1 MIVGTAGHIDHGKTS
16 LVRLL
21 TGVDTDRLKEEKAR
35 GITIDLGFAYLP
47 IEGGGMLGFVD
58 VPGHEKFVHN
68 MLAGATGIDFLLL
81 VVAADDGVMPQTR
94 EHLAI
99 ADLLGVRRGLVAMT
113 KCDLAGD
120 ARRVGVV
127 GDIRALLAGTGLA
140 GVDILPTSVASR
152 EGLDD
157 LRAALVDAARE
168 TAARDGGGL
177 FRLAVDRSFIMQ
189 GAGTV
194 VTGTVLSG
202 AVRVGDRVI
211 VSPSGLGARV
221 RAIRAQGQPAGIGR
235 AGERCALNL
244 AGDGVSK
251 DAIHRGD
258 IVVEP
263 TLHAP
268 AARIDARLRLLA
280 GEKNALAQWTPV
292 RLHHA
297 AAEVGARIVLID
309 EAPLAPGGEGLA
321 QLVLDRPIAAAA
333 GDAFILRDATA
344 QRTIGGGRFIDL
356 RAPARKRRTPAR
368 RAQLAALALPDPRA
382 ALAALLDA
390 PFASVDLAGFARDR
404 AMTPEAIDAIA
415 DAPGLVRLQAR
426 GQTYAFAAAEWARLE
441 RATLATLEAWH
452 RDNPDLAGMGF
463 ERLRVAVAVHAPA
476 PLFAAA
482 LQRLAREGAVALN
495 GAWARLAGHE
505 ARLTP
510 RDEIDWAR
518 IAPLL
523 AGAERFRPPRVRDI
537 AHALTLAEP
546 EVRRLMKLACRMGR
560 VDEIAH
566 DHFFLRATV
575 AEMAGIV
582 SRLTDEIPTGQFSA
596 AQFRDQVGNG
606 RKVAIQILEFFDR
619 HGVTLRRG
627 DLRRVNWR
635 RLDLF
640 AQSPDERTSE
650 QGREAS
656 PVGRPDF
663 KSGRGRET
671 VSGGFDSHSLP
682 PDTSGAA

>member
-1 MIVGTAGHIDHGKTS
+1 
-16 LVRLL
+16 VRS
-21 TGVDTDRLKEEKAR
+21 R
-35 GITIDLGFAYLP
+35 GRRRA
-47 IEGGGMLGFVD
+47 
-58 VPGHEKFVHN
+58 
-68 MLAGATGIDFLLL
+68 A
-81 VVAADDGVMPQTR
+81 VA
-94 EHLAI
+94 
-99 ADLLGVRRGLVAMT
+99 
-113 KCDLAGD
+113 
-120 ARRVGVV
+120 VV
-127 GDIRALLAGTGLA
+127 GEIRALLAGTGLA
-140 GVDILPTSVASR
+140 EADILPTSVVSGEGVDDSGAPRWSMPRARRRRAMASGPFPPR
-152 EGLDD
+152 RRPL
-157 LRAALVDAARE
+157 LHV
-168 TAARDGGGL
+168 
-177 FRLAVDRSFIMQ
+177 MQ

-194 VTGTVLSG
+194 VTGTVMSG
-202 AVRVGDRVI
+202 ARGGSATVVVAQP
-211 VSPSGLGARV
+211 VSGLAARV
-221 RAIRAQGQPAGIGR
+221 RSIRAQNQPAADRSSRGS
-235 AGERCALNL
+235 AAPSML

-258 IVVEP
+258 IVLDAA
-263 TLHAP
+263 LHAP
-268 AARIDARLRLLA
+268 AARIDARLKLLA
-280 GEKNALAQWTPV
+280 SEAKTLAQWTPV

-309 EAPLAPGGEGLA
+309 DAPLTPGGEGLV
-321 QLVLDRPIAAAA
+321 QLVLDRPIAAAS
-333 GDAFILRDATA
+333 GDAFVLRDTTA

-356 RAPARKRRTPAR
+356 RAPARKRRAPAR

-382 ALAALLDA
+382 ALAALLAA

-404 AMTPEAIDAIA
+404 AMAPETVEAIA
-415 DAPGLVRLQAR
+415 DALGLVRLQAR
-426 GQTYAFAAAEWARLE
+426 GATHAFAGAEWARLK
-441 RATLATLEAWH
+441 RAALATLDAWH
-452 RDNPDLAGMGF
+452 QDNPDLAGMGL
-463 ERLRVAVAVHAPA
+463 ERLRVAVAVNVPA

-482 LQRLAREGAVALN
+482 LQRLARDGDVALN

-510 RDEIDWAR
+510 RDESDWAR

-523 AGAERFRPPRVRDI
+523 ADAERFRPPRVRDI
-537 AHALTLAEP
+537 AQTLDISEP
-546 EVRRLMKLACRMGR
+546 DVRRLMKLLGRMGR
-560 VDEIAH
+560 VDEVAH

-582 SRLTDEIPTGQFSA
+582 RRLTEGAPTGQFTA
-596 AQFRDQVGNG
+596 AQFRDQVENG

-640 AQSPDERTSE
+640 AQSPDERASE

-682 PDTSGAA
+682 PDTTGAA